1 MCGIRFDLEEEQ
13 LAFVREY
20 ASESE
25 RELQQE
31 EIDERTQED
40 IIEISDNEEGPSQYN
55 SKRRRSIEP
64 VEELVDEPEDEP
76 EEEPTHEGEP
86 DGPSQYNSK
95 RRRSIEPVEELVDEP
110 EDEPEEEPTHEGEPD
125 LPEQNTQRV
134 SGRVRKRSRLLD
146 GYEI

>member
-31 EIDERTQED
+31 EIDECTQED

-55 SKRRRSIEP
+55 SKRRRSIEH
-64 VEELVDEPEDEP
+64 VEELMDEP
-76 EEEPTHEGEP
+76 EEE
-86 DGPSQYNSK
+86 S
-95 RRRSIEPVEELVDEP
+95 
-110 EDEPEEEPTHEGEPD
+110 THEGEPD

-146 GYEI
+146 RYEI

>member
-1 MCGIRFDLEEEQ
+1 MYSIRFNLEEEQ

-31 EIDERTQED
+31 EIDKRTQED
-40 IIEISDNEEGPSQYN
+40 IIEISDNKEGPSQYN

-64 VEELVDEPEDEP
+64 IEELMDELK
-76 EEEPTHEGEP
+76 EEPTH
-86 DGPSQYNSK
+86 K
-95 RRRSIEPVEELVDEP
+95 
-110 EDEPEEEPTHEGEPD
+110 GEPD
-125 LPEQNTQRV
+125 LPKQNTQRV

-146 GYEI
+146 RYKI

>member
-1 MCGIRFDLEEEQ
+1 MLLMCGIRFDLEEEQ
-13 LAFVREY
+13 LAFVQEY

-86 DGPSQYNSK
+86 D
-95 RRRSIEPVEELVDEP
+95 
-110 EDEPEEEPTHEGEPD
+110 